1 MLKEASQS
9 LYSKKKISAA
19 SVALS
24 VIIVL
29 LAAFLVFEIYFN
41 VKYTGI
47 YVVDNSMNPTLT
59 GGRPHRDEDGN
70 LQYVDAGGDY
80 IYITKGA
87 KPKRGDIIVLKRVT
101 TNDNIIKRA
110 IAFEGDKVRIERGQL
125 YVNGEAVKEDYAVY
139 NDPDKECNTFPKN
152 GYEHV
157 VSAGSVFLLGDNRDE
172 SSDSRQNGD
181 YPVKDI
187 LGVVPQWSLDIKSV
201 STAFY
206 TFFNY
211 TIKGK

>member
-1 MLKEASQS
+1 MLNEVSQS

-19 SVALS
+19 SIAIN
-24 VIIVL
+24 VIMVL
-29 LAAFLVFEIYFN
+29 LAVFLVFEIYFN

-47 YVVDNSMNPTLT
+47 YVVDSSMKPTLT
-59 GGRPHRDEDGN
+59 GGQPHRDENGN
-70 LQYVDAGGDY
+70 LSYVDAGGDY
-80 IYITKGA
+80 IYILNGA
-87 KPKRGDIIVLKRVT
+87 KPERGDIVVLNRAV
-101 TNDNIIKRA
+101 TNDKIIKRA
-110 IAFEGDKVRIERGQL
+110 VAFEGDKVKIENGQL
-125 YVNGEAVKEDYAVY
+125 YVNGEAVTEDYAVF
-139 NDPDKECNTFPKN
+139 NSPEKECNTFPKN
-152 GYEHV
+152 GGEHT
-157 VSAGSVFLLGDNRDE
+157 VSAGGVFLLGDNRDE

-187 LGVVPQWSLDIKSV
+187 LGVVPQWSIDIKSF